1 MPGLVLRARQAGP
14 ISLEA
19 ELACA
24 PGELLALV
32 GPSGAGKTT
41 LLRIIAGL
49 ARPKSGYVACDGAV
63 WLDTERGIVAPPQAR
78 RVGLVFQHYALFPH
92 MTAVQNVASAMQGA
106 PKGETLDR
114 AHDLL
119 ARVHLEDMGQRR
131 PAELSGGQQQRVALA
146 RALARDPAAL
156 LLDEPFSA
164 VDRMTRRKLQRDLA
178 DLRRAL
184 AIPIVLVTHD
194 LSEAA
199 ALADRLTVLQAGRT
213 RQTGTPAE
221 VMAAP
226 ADAEI
231 AAILDLPVDEASPR

>member
-1 MPGLVLRARQAGP
+1 MGGLVLRAAQAGP
-14 ISLEA
+14 IPLEA
-19 ELACA
+19 ELACG

-41 LLRIIAGL
+41 LLRAIAGL
-49 ARPKSGYVACDGAV
+49 THPKSGYIACDGAV
-63 WLDTERGIVAPPQAR
+63 WLDTERGIAARPQAR

-92 MTAVQNVASAMQGA
+92 MTAIQNVASAMGGA
-106 PKGETLDR
+106 PKSEALER
-114 AHDLL
+114 ARDLL
-119 ARVHLEDMGQRR
+119 ARVHLEDMAQRR
-131 PAELSGGQQQRVALA
+131 PSELSGGQQQRVALA
-146 RALARDPAAL
+146 RALARDPAVL

-178 DLRRAL
+178 ELRRAL

-194 LSEAA
+194 LGEAA

-213 RQTGTPAE
+213 RQTGTPGE

-231 AAILDLPVDEASPR
+231 AAILDLAPD